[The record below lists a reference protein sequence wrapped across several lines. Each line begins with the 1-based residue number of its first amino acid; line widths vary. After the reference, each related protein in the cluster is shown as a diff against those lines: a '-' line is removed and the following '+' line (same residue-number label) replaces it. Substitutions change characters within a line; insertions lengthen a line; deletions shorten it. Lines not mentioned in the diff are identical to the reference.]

1 MCPARETADLC
12 PWCSAVKVR
21 RSEVPSV
28 RLTTAHRW
36 GPLESDDAQVTG
48 RHRSRKVSE
57 LSARSDRV
65 AKTILPGACA
75 AAYMPMSN
83 GFGKLR
89 RKPAAQLRKKISAV
103 IALTLPILYINPD
116 GVSGVTVAVRENNFT
131 YPTISSFE
139 LDSPNERDRACA
151 SLGRV
156 ETVAT
161 MLSIARQ
168 PTLRN
173 CR

>member
-1 MCPARETADLC
+1 MVLRG
-12 PWCSAVKVR
+12 VKVR

-103 IALTLPILYINPD
+103 IALTLPILSINPD
-116 GVSGVTVAVRENNFT
+116 GVSGVTVAVRENN
-131 YPTISSFE
+131 YPTILSFE
-139 LDSPNERDRACA
+139 LESPYERDRACA

-168 PTLRN
+168 QTLRN

>member
-1 MCPARETADLC
+1 MVLRGESSPFR
-12 PWCSAVKVR
+12 SAVGA
-21 RSEVPSV
+21 
-28 RLTTAHRW
+28 AHDCFQW
-36 GPLESDDAQVTG
+36 GPLGSDDAQVTR

-65 AKTILPGACA
+65 AKTTILPGACSCLHA
-75 AAYMPMSN
+75 RVERVW
-83 GFGKLR
+83 KLR

-103 IALTLPILYINPD
+103 IALTLPILSINPD
-116 GVSGVTVAVRENNFT
+116 GVSGATVAVRENN
-131 YPTISSFE
+131 YPTILSFE
-139 LDSPNERDRACA
+139 LESPYERDRTCA

-168 PTLRN
+168 QTLRN

>member
-1 MCPARETADLC
+1 MCPARDTADLC

-21 RSEVPSV
+21 SFRSAVGA
-28 RLTTAHRW
+28 AHDCFQW
-36 GPLESDDAQVTG
+36 GPLGSDDAQVTR

-65 AKTILPGACA
+65 AKRQQFCPAHV
-75 AAYMPMSN
+75 AAYMPVSN
-83 GFGKLR
+83 GFGSCVASLLLSCEKR
-89 RKPAAQLRKKISAV
+89 SVQSSH
-103 IALTLPILYINPD
+103 PD
-116 GVSGVTVAVRENNFT
+116 GVSGATVAVRENN
-131 YPTISSFE
+131 YPTILSFE
-139 LDSPNERDRACA
+139 LESPYERDRACA

-168 PTLRN
+168 QTLRN